1 MLQGWAWTCL
11 NLNFSVS
18 TLSTEKQ
25 EPQPKGAKYHELD
38 NMIKIW
44 LSNHRCTKVLGKF
57 TWQIPDR
64 SLHFLALSSM
74 NVGVVPVFIS
84 KLYSPP
90 TATRKILNKSFCEA
104 AKLVLTS
111 ECPSVLKT
119 RSALPEAMRGN
130 VLKRNLFQKLDYH
143 LFKQGLF
150 ELFEVWSVCVF
161 VIWDLCERAWQ
172 MVTPLG
178 N

>member
-1 MLQGWAWTCL
+1 
-11 NLNFSVS
+11 
-18 TLSTEKQ
+18 
-25 EPQPKGAKYHELD
+25 
-38 NMIKIW
+38 
-44 LSNHRCTKVLGKF
+44 
-57 TWQIPDR
+57 
-64 SLHFLALSSM
+64 M

-150 ELFEVWSVCVF
+150 ELFEV
-161 VIWDLCERAWQ
+161 
-172 MVTPLG
+172 
-178 N
+178 